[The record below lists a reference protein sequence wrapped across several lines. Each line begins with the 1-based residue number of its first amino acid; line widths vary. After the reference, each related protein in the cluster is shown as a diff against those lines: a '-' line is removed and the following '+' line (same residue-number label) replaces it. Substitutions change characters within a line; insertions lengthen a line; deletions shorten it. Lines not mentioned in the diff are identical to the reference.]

1 MANII
6 YGQELRKK
14 LWDSADKIDR
24 LTAPNFGPEGRRA
37 ICEQEYD
44 LPVIANS
51 GRKVLED
58 FCLYDRGDN
67 IAAALIRDA
76 GKKIADQY
84 GDGNMTTV
92 ILADALVRSG
102 IKLITAGYDPMR
114 MRKGIHRML
123 SLADS
128 VLDEMVIPFDD
139 ELLERFVMASGKEEE
154 VGKYVLEACRQVG
167 ADGVVTV
174 QDSQRKDT
182 ALRFWDG
189 ARYDCG
195 LFSIAFAQ
203 DKEKK
208 HSVLQNPRV
217 LLSNVK
223 IQSFSEIRRILEEA
237 RQAKTP
243 LLIITYD
250 MSEDVQALL
259 AANSN
264 RKTLQVVV
272 AKAPGF
278 GDSRRRNM
286 LALAAKTGSVLI
298 DENTGLKLEDCG
310 LDICAPVR
318 YAKIEKE
325 NTVLQGFSMSARELV
340 EKLRKHTGAC
350 LAETTDADER
360 EKLQTTLSIL
370 NGKTA
375 EIQVGAAVEYEMF
388 EKKYL
393 YENTLRAVRNA
404 AKSNLVPGAGNAFFW
419 LGERLRRKADD
430 LPDAEKTGALC
441 LCDALET
448 LIRRL
453 AESAGISA
461 GKVPE
466 LVRQEGDP
474 YHGYDIRTYQIVDL
488 REKGILMP
496 RNTAEAIVKTAAET
510 AASLW
515 TVEAAVLADR

>member
-1 MANII
+1 MENII
-6 YGQELRKK
+6 FGYELRQMFQRG
-14 LWDSADKIDR
+14 ANKIDR
-24 LTAPNFGPEGRRA
+24 LTASNFGPEGRRA
-37 ICEQEYD
+37 VCEQEYD
-44 LPVIANS
+44 LPVITNS
-51 GRKVLED
+51 GRKLLED

-67 IAAALIRDA
+67 ISAALIRDA
-76 GKKIADQY
+76 GEKIADQY

-92 ILADALVRSG
+92 ILADALVCSG

-114 MRKGIHRML
+114 MRKGVHRML
-123 SLADS
+123 SLAGS
-128 VLDEMVIPFDD
+128 VLDEMSIPFDD

-154 VGKYVLEACRQVG
+154 VGRYVLEACRQVG
-167 ADGVVTV
+167 TDGVVTV

-195 LFSIAFAQ
+195 FFSLAFAQ

-208 HSVLQNPRV
+208 YSVLQNPRV
-217 LLSNVK
+217 LLSNIK
-223 IQSFSEIRRILEEA
+223 IQSFSEIRKILEDA
-237 RQAKTP
+237 GQTKTP

-259 AANSN
+259 AANAN

-272 AKAPGF
+272 TKAPGF

-318 YAKIEKE
+318 YAKVEKE
-325 NTVLQGFSMSARELV
+325 NTVLQGFPMSTPELV
-340 EKLRKHTGAC
+340 EKLRKHTSAC
-350 LAETTDADER
+350 LAETMDADER

-370 NGKTA
+370 NGKTV

-393 YENTLRAVRNA
+393 YENTLRAVQNA
-404 AKSNLVPGAGNAFFW
+404 AKSNLVPGAGNAFFQI
-419 LGERLRRKADD
+419 GQKLRHKAKN
-430 LPDAEKTGALC
+430 LPDAEKIGALC
-441 LCDALET
+441 LCDALEAP
-448 LIRRL
+448 IRQL
-453 AESAGISA
+453 AKNAGMSAGS
-461 GKVPE
+461 VLE
-466 LVRQEGDP
+466 LVRQENAF
-474 YHGYDIRTYQIVDL
+474 YRGYDVLTHQIVDL
-488 REKGILMP
+488 KEKGILMP
-496 RNTAEAIVKTAAET
+496 RNTAEAIVRIAAET

-515 TVEAAVLADR
+515 TVEAAVLANN